1 MVQPNHIAWR
11 RGAAECGRHYVE
23 FIGTTVPFNPFGDF
37 RRIIPNNYRLA
48 DFVIVHPREED
59 IGGLAVFD
67 LNIYSTK
74 LLDLPAGGVGLA
86 FGAQFQDETL
96 SQDVDKRLETGDINL
111 FQLVSF
117 SGNRNSYAGYVET
130 SIPVFGNNFSIP
142 GFHGLEK
149 LLPKK
154 IGRAHV

>member
-1 MVQPNHIAWR
+1 
-11 RGAAECGRHYVE
+11 
-23 FIGTTVPFNPFGDF
+23 
-37 RRIIPNNYRLA
+37 RLA

-74 LLDLPAGGVGLA
+74 LLDLPAGVVGLA

-96 SQDVDKRLETGDINL
+96 SQNVDKRLETGDINL
-111 FQLVSF
+111 FEMVSVAPV
-117 SGNRNSYAGYVET
+117 NRNSYAGYVEM

-142 GFHGLEK
+142 GFHALEFTEAARYESFSNGSNVME
-149 LLPKK
+149 PKVG
-154 IGRAHV
+154 GRWQLFDVSLRVRATW